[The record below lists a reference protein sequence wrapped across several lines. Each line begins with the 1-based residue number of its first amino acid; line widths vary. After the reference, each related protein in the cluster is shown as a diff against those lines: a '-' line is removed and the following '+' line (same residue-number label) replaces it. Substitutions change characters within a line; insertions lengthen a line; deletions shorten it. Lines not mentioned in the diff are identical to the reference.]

1 MKNQFIIKR
10 CLKCG
15 ATVEVIKDCTCDN
28 CGIRCCNEQMVAV
41 EPNTVD
47 ASVEKHKPTYEV
59 VGEFIVVNVDHVM
72 EAEHYIEYIAIDG
85 TNINAKKFFNA
96 GETAKAVFPYIKGSV
111 VYAYCNKHGMWSTEV
126 E

>member
-1 MKNQFIIKR
+1 MTRWCHINACIIV
-10 CLKCG
+10 LK
-15 ATVEVIKDCTCDN
+15 TVQ
-28 CGIRCCNEQMVAV
+28 RRFL
-41 EPNTVD
+41 
-47 ASVEKHKPTYEV
+47 HEV
-59 VGEFIVVNVDHVM
+59 VGEFIVVSVDHVM